1 MTAALE
7 LRTIEPDELVEWV
20 GAFQVPFLDT
30 SSTNEGAEFRRKH
43 IDFER
48 TWGAFDGQRIVGTLR
63 SFATELTTPG
73 CGSVKA
79 DAVTAVSVRPTHRR
93 RGLMTRLIE
102 TSLRK
107 AAERQEAVSILIA
120 AEYPIYGRFGYGAAT
135 EHATY
140 TLETQRAH
148 FPGPP
153 QGRVDIVSA
162 EAARPIAPE
171 IYERYRR
178 QQPGAIGR
186 DDHRWDA
193 DLGLAEFPGRERWK
207 GFCGVYR
214 DDEGQPQGFLQY
226 HVDSRWDQRVPRN
239 KIVVDEL
246 LSVTPEAHTG
256 LWRFLAELD
265 LVEWV
270 EAENR
275 PVDEPLYWK
284 LTDARALRQT
294 LRADLLWVRIL
305 DLQNALANR
314 GYLHSGQAV
323 LEVVDPLGY
332 ASGCFAVEL
341 GPEGASCSVTTQ
353 SADVTLSAG
362 ALGAAYLG
370 GSSLAI
376 MHRAGVVDEHRP
388 GAVAQLDGLLHTRPA
403 PFCNTWF

>member
-30 SSTNEGAEFRRKH
+30 SPTREGAEFRRKH
-43 IDFER
+43 IEFDR
-48 TWGAFDGQRIVGTLR
+48 TWGVFDGQRIVGTLR
-63 SFATELTTPG
+63 TFGTELTTPG

-120 AEYPIYGRFGYGAAT
+120 AEYPIYGRFGYGPAT
-135 EHATY
+135 EHAVY
-140 TLETQRAH
+140 TLETNRAH

-153 QGRVDIVSA
+153 QGWVDIVSA
-162 EAARPIAPE
+162 EAARAIAPE
-171 IYERYRR
+171 IYDRYRR
-178 QQPGAIGR
+178 QQPGSIGR
-186 DDHRWDA
+186 PDHRWDA
-193 DLGLAEFPGRERWK
+193 DLGLVEFPGRERWK

-214 DDEGQPQGFLQY
+214 DEDDQPLGFVQY
-226 HVDSRWDQRVPRN
+226 HVDSHWDQRIPRN

-246 LSVTPEAHTG
+246 LSVTPAAHTG
-256 LWRFLAELD
+256 LWRFLAGLD

-305 DLQNALANR
+305 DLQNALAGR
-314 GYLHSGQAV
+314 TYPHAGEAV

-332 ASGCFAVEL
+332 ASGRFAVEL

-353 SADVTLSAG
+353 SADVTLTAG
-362 ALGAAYLG
+362 TLGAAYLG
-370 GSSLAI
+370 GSSLAV
-376 MHRAGVVDEHRP
+376 MHSAGVVDEHRP
-388 GAVAQLDGLLHTRPA
+388 GAVARLDSLLHTRPA